1 MPDET
6 VIHHPFQVT
15 FDCADPR
22 RQARFW
28 ALALGYV
35 PQSPPPG
42 FASWSDYAVSIGLP
56 ASGLDDVAAIVDPT
70 GVAPRLL
77 FPGRARAEVGE
88 EPGAP
93 RHQRPYPRRRITGAA
108 AVDSCGRK
116 ATVADE
122 RRCHLRGGA
131 VRRRQLV
138 GDPPRPEGNEFCLQ

>member
-28 ALALGYV
+28 AQVLGYV

-77 FPGRARAEVGE
+77 FLAVPERKSAKNRVHLDINVPVPAGVSPEQRQSIVRARATALVNA
-88 EPGAP
+88 GA
-93 RHQRPYPRRRITGAA
+93 IF
-108 AVDSCGRK
+108 
-116 ATVADE
+116 VAERSDE
-122 RRCHLRGGA
+122 ISWWVTL
-131 VRRRQLV
+131 L
-138 GDPPRPEGNEFCLQ
+138 DPEGNEFCLQ

>member
-1 MPDET
+1 MSAET

-15 FDCADPR
+15 FDCADPG

-70 GVAPRLL
+70 GIAPRLL
-77 FPGRARAEVGE
+77 FLAVPERKSAKNRVHLDINVPTSDGVSPEQRQSIVRA
-88 EPGAP
+88 
-93 RHQRPYPRRRITGAA
+93 
-108 AVDSCGRK
+108 K
-116 ATVADE
+116 ATTLMSAGATFVAE
-122 RRCHLRGGA
+122 RSDDVSWWVTL
-131 VRRRQLV
+131 L
-138 GDPPRPEGNEFCLQ
+138 DPEGNEFCLQ

>member
-1 MPDET
+1 MPDEA

-28 ALALGYV
+28 AQVLGYV

-77 FPGRARAEVGE
+77 FLAVPERKSAKNRVHLDINVPVPAGVSPEQRQSIVRARATALVNA
-88 EPGAP
+88 GA
-93 RHQRPYPRRRITGAA
+93 IF
-108 AVDSCGRK
+108 
-116 ATVADE
+116 VAERSDE
-122 RRCHLRGGA
+122 ISWWVTL
-131 VRRRQLV
+131 L
-138 GDPPRPEGNEFCLQ
+138 DPEGNEFCLQ